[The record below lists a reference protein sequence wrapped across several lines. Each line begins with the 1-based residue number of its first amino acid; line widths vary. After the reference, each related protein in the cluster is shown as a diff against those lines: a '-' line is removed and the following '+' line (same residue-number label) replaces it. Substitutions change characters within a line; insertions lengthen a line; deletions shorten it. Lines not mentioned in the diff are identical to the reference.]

1 MASAGDGRAVVGAM
15 LGWTA
20 GAAVVAT
27 MLAAVSSTE
36 VLRLLGLPDP
46 GALTRYGLP
55 AATAVG
61 EVSAAVMVG
70 SLLLAAVLV
79 PPQRSGVLDVDGYR
93 AVRTAG
99 AAAAV
104 WAGCA
109 LALVPLS
116 LSDTSGQPVGV
127 VFADPLPFLRAV
139 GEIEVATA
147 WLWTAGLA
155 AVVGLGCRLVLR
167 HRWTPLLLVL
177 AVASLMPRA
186 VTGHSSAG
194 GSHDLA
200 TNSLVLHLVAVGLWA
215 GGLAALV
222 LHTVRGGGHLDLA
235 TRRFSAL
242 AAAAFVVMAVSG
254 VVNAAVRVPL
264 GQVFDGAYGFVVLAK
279 GVALV
284 VVGWL
289 GWRQRTVAVT
299 ALAAD
304 PADRR
309 AFTRLAVVES
319 AVLAVTVGLGV
330 ALGRTPPPV
339 GEQRDPSLVQEVLGY
354 GLDGAPTPVRMLTE
368 WRFDLLLGT
377 AAVVLAAL
385 YLLGVR
391 RVRAAGGRW
400 PLRRTVG
407 WLLGCLVL
415 LLATSSGVGRY
426 APAVFSVH
434 LAATAA
440 IAVVAP
446 LCLVLGAPLT
456 LAART
461 VRPRPDGAAPGAR
474 DWLRAMYASTP
485 VRALTHPAVAVAAF
499 VGTFYL
505 LYLAGLYDALAG
517 SHVAHVLTNVWLLA
531 VGSLFFWVTVGLDP
545 LPRPPA
551 PTARVGAAAVALAA
565 YAFFL
570 VSVINAQTVV
580 AAEYYTSLRRGFF
593 DDLAAD
599 QRLGGNLAWAV
610 GELPLLLAAVLATV
624 RWASADE
631 RRARRRDEQIDRDG
645 DEDLAA
651 YNAML
656 RGLDG
661 VRGEADGPDRRR

>member
-1 MASAGDGRAVVGAM
+1 MVGAM

-27 MLAAVSSTE
+27 ALAAVSSTA

-46 GALTRYGLP
+46 GALTRYAVP
-55 AATAVG
+55 AVSAVG
-61 EVSAAVMVG
+61 EVSAVMMVG

-99 AAAAV
+99 AAAAL

-116 LSDTSGQPVGV
+116 LSDTSGQPLSA
-127 VFADPLPFLRAV
+127 VFADPLPFLRVV
-139 GEIEVATA
+139 GEIEVAVA
-147 WLWTAGLA
+147 WLWTAALA
-155 AVVGLGCRLVLR
+155 AMVGLGCRIVLR
-167 HRWTPLLLVL
+167 HRSTPLLLVS

-200 TNSLVLHLVAVGLWA
+200 TSSLVLHLLAAGLWV
-215 GGLAALV
+215 GGLAALM
-222 LHTVRGGGHLDLA
+222 LHTVRGGGHLDVA

-242 AAAAFVVMAVSG
+242 AAGAFGVMAVSG

-264 GQVFDGAYGFVVLAK
+264 GQLLEGAYGVVVLAK
-279 GVALV
+279 GIALV

-289 GWRQRTVAVT
+289 GWRQRTVTVST
-299 ALAAD
+299 LAAD

-319 AVLAVTVGLGV
+319 TVLMATVGLGV
-330 ALGRTPPPV
+330 ALGRTPPPE
-339 GEQRDPSLVQEVLGY
+339 GERGEPSVVEEVLGY
-354 GLDGAPTPVRMLTE
+354 GLGGAPTPVRMLAE

-377 AAVVLAAL
+377 AAVVLAVL

-400 PLRRTVG
+400 PIQRTAG

-461 VRPRPDGAAPGAR
+461 VRAGPDGAVPGAR
-474 DWLRAMYASTP
+474 EWLRAMYTSMP
-485 VRALTHPAVAVAAF
+485 VRALTSPAVAVAAF

-517 SHVAHVLTNVWLLA
+517 SHLAHVLTNVWVLA
-531 VGSLFFWVTVGLDP
+531 VGSLFFWVTVGPDP

-551 PTARVGAAAVALAA
+551 PAARVVAALVALAA
-565 YAFFL
+565 YAFLL
-570 VSVINAQTVV
+570 VSVVNAGTVV

-593 DDLAAD
+593 DDVAAD
-599 QRLGGNLAWAV
+599 QRLGGNLAWV
-610 GELPLLLAAVLATV
+610 GGELPLLLAAVLATV
-624 RWASADE
+624 RWASVDE
-631 RRARRRDEQIDRDG
+631 RRARRRDEQIDREG
-645 DEDLAA
+645 DEELAA
-651 YNAML
+651 SNAML

-661 VRGEADGPDRRR
+661 APREPNRPARRF

>member
-1 MASAGDGRAVVGAM
+1 M

-27 MLAAVSSTE
+27 ALAAVSSTA

-46 GALTRYGLP
+46 GALTRYAVP
-55 AATAVG
+55 AVSAVG
-61 EVSAAVMVG
+61 EVSAVMMVG

-99 AAAAV
+99 AAAAL

-116 LSDTSGQPVGV
+116 LSDTSGQPLSA
-127 VFADPLPFLRAV
+127 VFADPLPFLRVV
-139 GEIEVATA
+139 GEIEVAVA
-147 WLWTAGLA
+147 WLWTAALA
-155 AVVGLGCRLVLR
+155 AMVGLGCRIVLR
-167 HRWTPLLLVL
+167 HRSTPLLLVS

-200 TNSLVLHLVAVGLWA
+200 TSSLVLHLLAAGLWV
-215 GGLAALV
+215 GGLAALM
-222 LHTVRGGGHLDLA
+222 LHTVRGGGHLDVA

-242 AAAAFVVMAVSG
+242 AAGAFGVMAVSG

-264 GQVFDGAYGFVVLAK
+264 GQLLEGAYGVVVLAK
-279 GVALV
+279 GIALV

-289 GWRQRTVAVT
+289 GWRQRTVTVST
-299 ALAAD
+299 LAAD

-319 AVLAVTVGLGV
+319 TVLMATVGLGV
-330 ALGRTPPPV
+330 ALGRTPPPE
-339 GEQRDPSLVQEVLGY
+339 GERGEPSVVEEVLGY
-354 GLDGAPTPVRMLTE
+354 GLGGAPTPVRMLAE

-377 AAVVLAAL
+377 AAVVLAVL

-400 PLRRTVG
+400 PIQRTAG

-461 VRPRPDGAAPGAR
+461 VRAGPDGAVPGAR
-474 DWLRAMYASTP
+474 EWLRAMYTSMP
-485 VRALTHPAVAVAAF
+485 VRALTSPAVAVAAF

-517 SHVAHVLTNVWLLA
+517 SHLAHVLTNVWVLA
-531 VGSLFFWVTVGLDP
+531 VGSLFFWVTVGPDP

-551 PTARVGAAAVALAA
+551 PAARVVAALVALAA
-565 YAFFL
+565 YAFLL
-570 VSVINAQTVV
+570 VSVVNAGTVV

-593 DDLAAD
+593 DDVAAD
-599 QRLGGNLAWAV
+599 QRLGGNLAWV
-610 GELPLLLAAVLATV
+610 GGELPLLLAAVLATV
-624 RWASADE
+624 RWASVDE
-631 RRARRRDEQIDRDG
+631 RRARRRDEQIDREG
-645 DEDLAA
+645 DEELAA
-651 YNAML
+651 SNAML

-661 VRGEADGPDRRR
+661 APREPNRPARRF

>member
-1 MASAGDGRAVVGAM
+1 MAGIGSNRAVFGAV
-15 LGWTA
+15 LGWTV
-20 GAAVVAT
+20 GAAVVAAS
-27 MLAAVSSTE
+27 LAALSSTE

-46 GALTRYGLP
+46 GALTRYALP
-55 AATAVG
+55 AAVAVG
-61 EVSAAVMVG
+61 EVSAVVMIG

-109 LALVPLS
+109 LVLVPLS
-116 LSDTSGQPVGV
+116 LSDTSGQPLGT

-147 WLWTAGLA
+147 WLWTAVLA

-167 HRWTPLLLVL
+167 HRWTALLLVS

-200 TNSLVLHLVAVGLWA
+200 TNSLVLHLVAAGLWG

-222 LHTVRGGGHLDLA
+222 LHTVRGGGYLDVA

-242 AAAAFVVMAVSG
+242 AAAAFGVMAVSG
-254 VVNAAVRVPL
+254 MVNAAIRVPL
-264 GQVFDGAYGFVVLAK
+264 GQLLEGAYGFVVLAK
-279 GVALV
+279 VVALA
-284 VVGWL
+284 VVGGL

-319 AVLAVTVGLGV
+319 AVLMAAVGLGV

-339 GEQRDPSLVQEVLGY
+339 EERREPSLVEEVLGY
-354 GLDGAPTPVRMLTE
+354 GLGGAPTPVRMLTE

-377 AAVVLAAL
+377 AAVVLAVL

-391 RVRAAGGRW
+391 RIRAAGGQW
-400 PLRRTVG
+400 PIHRTAG

-434 LAATAA
+434 LTATAA
-440 IAVVAP
+440 IAVVVP

-456 LAART
+456 LAAHT
-461 VRPRPDGAAPGAR
+461 VRPDPDGAPGVR
-474 DWLRAMYASTP
+474 EWLRATYSSAV
-485 VRALTHPAVAVAAF
+485 VRVLTRPAVAVSVF

-517 SHVAHVLTNVWLLA
+517 SHVAHVLTNVWLVV
-531 VGSLFFWVTVGLDP
+531 VGSVFFWVTVGLDP

-551 PTARVGAAAVALAA
+551 PTARVGAAVVALAA

-570 VSVINAQTVV
+570 TSVINAGTVV
-580 AAEYYTSLRRGFF
+580 AGEYYTSLRRGFL

-631 RRARRRDEQIDRDG
+631 RRARRRDELVGREG
-645 DEDLAA
+645 DEELAA
-651 YNAML
+651 YNTML
-656 RGLDG
+656 RGLG
-661 VRGEADGPDRRR
+661 GPAGQRGGGPGRRP

>member
-1 MASAGDGRAVVGAM
+1 MIWPPIVWCCTWWRSACGPA
-15 LGWTA
+15 GWRHWCCT
-20 GAAVVAT
+20 
-27 MLAAVSSTE
+27 
-36 VLRLLGLPDP
+36 P
-46 GALTRYGLP
+46 
-55 AATAVG
+55 
-61 EVSAAVMVG
+61 SAA
-70 SLLLAAVLV
+70 
-79 PPQRSGVLDVDGYR
+79 
-93 AVRTAG
+93 
-99 AAAAV
+99 
-104 WAGCA
+104 
-109 LALVPLS
+109 
-116 LSDTSGQPVGV
+116 
-127 VFADPLPFLRAV
+127 
-139 GEIEVATA
+139 
-147 WLWTAGLA
+147 
-155 AVVGLGCRLVLR
+155 
-167 HRWTPLLLVL
+167 
-177 AVASLMPRA
+177 
-186 VTGHSSAG
+186 
-194 GSHDLA
+194 
-200 TNSLVLHLVAVGLWA
+200 
-215 GGLAALV
+215 
-222 LHTVRGGGHLDLA
+222 GGHLDLA

-242 AAAAFVVMAVSG
+242 AAAAFVVMAASG

-279 GVALV
+279 GMALV

-339 GEQRDPSLVQEVLGY
+339 GEQRDPSLVEEVLGY

-545 LPRPPA
+545 LPRPPGA
-551 PTARVGAAAVALAA
+551 HGPGGRGGGGAGGVRLLPGVG
-565 YAFFL
+565 
-570 VSVINAQTVV
+570 
-580 AAEYYTSLRRGFF
+580 
-593 DDLAAD
+593 D
-599 QRLGGNLAWAV
+599 QR
-610 GELPLLLAAVLATV
+610 
-624 RWASADE
+624 
-631 RRARRRDEQIDRDG
+631 
-645 DEDLAA
+645 
-651 YNAML
+651 
-656 RGLDG
+656 
-661 VRGEADGPDRRR
+661 PDRRRRRVLHLVAAGVLRRPGRRPAPRRQPGMGGGGAAAAAGGGAGDGALGLGRRTPRPAPRRADRPRR